1 MTNPDPKE
9 PWSDEKAPAPKSE
22 APRRDTLFQ
31 KAPSTPEEL
40 EAARPLEIGPDQVLE
55 MDEDEWY
62 EKIYRGDVPQ
72 LTVRAVLVGTLLGFL
87 LAFTN
92 LYIGLK
98 TGWGLGVA
106 ITASILAYALW
117 NVLLKAGIAKTP
129 MTILETNC
137 MQSTASSAGYATGG
151 TMVSAIAALFMLSAT
166 PENPGGTHLPW
177 LVLAG
182 WTLFLAALGT
192 LMAIPMKRNM
202 INKERLPFPS
212 GTAAAVTLQSLYS
225 EGAEALKKARALLWA
240 AVVGA
245 VFPLLIEL
253 EMLPQRLA
261 DKLGRASLLPAD
273 LPIFDWLHL
282 PALGSHVNEAGQTV
296 ANKPSDW
303 TMVFDVNPVMIA
315 AGAIVGLR
323 VAIYMLL
330 GGLALAYVAG
340 PLAYNDVWTSG
351 TGEVIRAATEPWKA
365 WKEIGIWLGV
375 PIMVSSGLLSFA
387 LQWKTIARAFKG
399 FGGKKGGDEGDAKA
413 ALVKRTEVP
422 FGWFA
427 WGTAVF
433 GAAVVWLAASYFHVP
448 WFYGALAVAL
458 TFVLALVACRAT
470 GESDITPVGAMGK
483 IMQLTYGVLI
493 PQSTTANLMTASI
506 TASSAGSSAD
516 LLNDLKSGYLLG
528 ANPRRQFMAQF
539 LGIFGGTLA
548 TVTGWYLLVPNAT
561 VLTGIGEQAPKF
573 PAPAA
578 QAWKAVA
585 EVFKHGLANMHP
597 MHQQAI
603 IWGLVIG
610 ALCVAGEQL
619 LPKFRKWLP
628 SATGLGLGLILPFQY
643 PLSMFLG
650 AVIAAV
656 WTKKNAKSAEN
667 YVVPLA
673 AGIIA
678 GVSIMGVVVAML
690 NNLVIH

>member
-1 MTNPDPKE
+1 MG
-9 PWSDEKAPAPKSE
+9 S
-22 APRRDTLFQ
+22 
-31 KAPSTPEEL
+31 
-40 EAARPLEIGPDQVLE
+40 
-55 MDEDEWY
+55 
-62 EKIYRGDVPQ
+62 
-72 LTVRAVLVGTLLGFL
+72 LLGFL

-98 TGWGLGVA
+98 TGWALGVA
-106 ITASILAYALW
+106 ITASILSYALW
-117 NVLLKAGIAKTP
+117 SVLLKAGIARTP

-177 LVLAG
+177 TVLAG

-202 INKERLPFPS
+202 INQERLPFPS
-212 GTAAAVTLQSLYS
+212 GTAAAVTLQSLFS
-225 EGAEALKKARALLWA
+225 EGVEALKKARALLWA
-240 AVVGA
+240 AVFGA
-245 VFPLLIEL
+245 IFPILIEL
-253 EMLPQRLA
+253 EVIHGSLA
-261 DKLGRASLLPAD
+261 EKLGRSSLLPSS

-282 PALGSHVNEAGQTV
+282 PAMGSRMSEAGEAV

-315 AGAIVGLR
+315 AGALVGLR
-323 VAIYMLL
+323 VAIYMIL
-330 GGLALAYVAG
+330 GGVALAYVAG
-340 PLAYNDVWTSG
+340 PLAYDNVWTTS
-351 TGEVIRAATEPWKA
+351 TGEAIRAAAEPWKA

-375 PIMVSSGLLSFA
+375 PIMVSSGLISFA
-387 LQWKTIARAFKG
+387 LQWKTIARAFTSLL
-399 FGGKKGGDEGDAKA
+399 GKKKGVSGEDAKEE
-413 ALVKRTEVP
+413 LIRRTEVP
-422 FGWFA
+422 FTWFA
-427 WGTAVF
+427 WGTAIF
-433 GAAVVWLAASYFHVP
+433 GAAVVWLAAGYFNIP
-448 WFYGALAVAL
+448 WYYGAMAVAL

-493 PQSTTANLMTASI
+493 PQSMTANLMTASI

-548 TVTGWYLLVPNAT
+548 TVTGWYLLVPDAT
-561 VLTGIGEQAPKF
+561 VLTGVGEMAPKF

-603 IWGLVIG
+603 VG
-610 ALCVAGEQL
+610 ASS
-619 LPKFRKWLP
+619 
-628 SATGLGLGLILPFQY
+628 SA
-643 PLSMFLG
+643 LSASPVSSYCRSTASG
-650 AVIAAV
+650 SPRRRA
-656 WTKKNAKSAEN
+656 SAS
-667 YVVPLA
+667 
-673 AGIIA
+673 G
-678 GVSIMGVVVAML
+678 
-690 NNLVIH
+690 